1 MIRRAVISDCP
12 SILTLIK
19 ELAVFEKAPNE
30 VSVTLAEMQSAGFG
44 ENPVWWAFVHENEHK
59 QIDAFA
65 LYYIRYSTWK
75 GNRMYLE
82 DILVTENARG
92 KGIGTLLMN
101 QLIEEAKTKELKG
114 IVWQVLDWN
123 EKAIQFYQN
132 YASSFDSEWINCS
145 LTTEQINSSNASI

>member
-44 ENPVWWAFVHENEHK
+44 ENPVWWAFVHENEHN

-75 GNRMYLE
+75 GSRMYLE

-123 EKAIQFYQN
+123 EKAIQFYEK

>member
-1 MIRRAVISDCP
+1 MQINIRRATIEDCP
-12 SILTLIK
+12 SMLGLIN
-19 ELAVFEKAPNE
+19 ELAIYEKAPNE
-30 VSVTLAEMQSAGFG
+30 VSVTLAEMQSAGFA

-101 QLIEEAKTKELKG
+101 QLIEEAKTKGLKG

-123 EKAIQFYQN
+123 EKAIQFYGFYHN
-132 YASSFDSEWINCS
+132 FFKSPIE
-145 LTTEQINSSNASI
+145 